1 MYKLPPVHTH
11 GLSPGQLVG
20 YDEMQF
26 LQRHYRAAVQV
37 GENFDDAMAKRFSP
51 EDRARAAMLY
61 GLFRDHGFYP
71 NGLCDGDTIRWGI
84 ILKSK
89 LQVMLEKDADLY
101 LRKGEQYAGEL
112 IKKVI
117 RSQTGEDLR
126 RSNADDLVEV
136 EI

>member
-1 MYKLPPVHTH
+1 MQPH
-11 GLSPGQLVG
+11 QLVTW
-20 YDEMQF
+20 DEMRF
-26 LQRHYRAAVQV
+26 IERHCKAAINVDQGKDFNEV
-37 GENFDDAMAKRFSP
+37 MGKKFSD
-51 EDRARAAMLY
+51 EDRARAAVLY

-71 NGLCDGDTIRWGI
+71 AGLNSDDTIRWGI